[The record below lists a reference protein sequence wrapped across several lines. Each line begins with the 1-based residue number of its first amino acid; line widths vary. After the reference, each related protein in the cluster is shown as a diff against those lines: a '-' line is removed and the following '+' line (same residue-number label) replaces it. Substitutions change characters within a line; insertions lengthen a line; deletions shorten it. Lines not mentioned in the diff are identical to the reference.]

1 MGNQDGRI
9 PQGGAIIVRS
19 DTRTPRVLV
28 VRSSDGRSWLFPKGH
43 VEPGESSLDAAARE
57 AIEEAGVVGEAGCFV
72 GRDLY
77 ERGGR
82 RVEVSYYRL
91 SYAGDAPADED
102 RDTRWCT
109 PSEAR
114 RLLSFPELQRLLDR
128 ALALTS

>member
-1 MGNQDGRI
+1 MSKYDT
-9 PQGGAIIVRS
+9 PVSQGGAIIVRS

-43 VEPGESSLDAAARE
+43 VEAGESSLDAAARE
-57 AIEEAGVVGEAGCFV
+57 AVEEAGVVGEAGCFV

-82 RVEVSYYRL
+82 RVEVSYYRMD
-91 SYAGDAPADED
+91 YAGDALADED

-109 PSEAR
+109 PAEAR

-128 ALALTS
+128 ALSLTR